1 MKKAKGH
8 GYGFKNMG
16 EVFRLA
22 EITLVCLLHFFT
34 SALHWSRWGS
44 EAAPPQGAP
53 RGGGGGDMPPASG
66 HGAGAQS
73 PCTPSSGSAH
83 PARAALPRLGCPV
96 GPRFQTP
103 LEALGPLVPLGQHG
117 FDVLREK
124 RPPATAIKP
133 SLRENGSCFPPGDGK
148 RN

>member
-22 EITLVCLLHFFT
+22 EITLVCLLKQRT
-34 SALHWSRWGS
+34 ALKPVGFRGS
-44 EAAPPQGAP
+44 PPARCP
-53 RGGGGGDMPPASG
+53 PWGGGGDMPPASG